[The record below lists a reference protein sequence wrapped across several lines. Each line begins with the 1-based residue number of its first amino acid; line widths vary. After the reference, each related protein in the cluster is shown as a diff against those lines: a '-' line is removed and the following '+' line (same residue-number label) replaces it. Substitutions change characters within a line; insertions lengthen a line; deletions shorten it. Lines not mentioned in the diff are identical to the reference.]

1 MQIAPISPI
10 STTRLASPEDWARL
24 RLALGPLLVGL
35 GLSGLTAALL
45 SEGAM
50 PVILLPAAAALLL
63 AAVVTSRYA
72 ALALLGLLLAGHIGF
87 SVDFAKTSIT
97 LFGLPLYVTDFLLAP
112 VLIGSLLSGRWRR
125 PEAIPL
131 VLAVGAFCGFSL
143 FSAAFSLI
151 DEREL
156 QLVLYQ
162 GTPFIYYPLAALC
175 LAWNLDLRKDRS
187 LVIACAAAACFL
199 AVGYGVFH
207 AITGQF
213 FSTEQDVPRYL
224 RGDSGTFLAASFV
237 ALLLLRPRPLRT
249 EIRMLAPAAALV
261 AGVLLSEH
269 RSVWLA
275 AAIALLVSWLVAPR
289 TRPVV
294 RASVWLAALVLSLLI
309 GGLLLESDQV
319 GGTFDRILSTADTT
333 TVNADYR
340 LAAWDASL
348 ADIGDNPL
356 GGSGFGK
363 TFIFYN
369 RGLLYTGA
377 PHNSLVNIAWYL
389 GIPGFLLFVLTQA
402 VFLARIFRGR
412 RALENVGWIHVVLF
426 GAWLSLLVVAAFN
439 VILESPVGAIPFWL
453 TIGIPFGAVS
463 GRQKVTESAA
473 VNLRGSERLLTR

>member
-1 MQIAPISPI
+1 M
-10 STTRLASPEDWARL
+10 
-24 RLALGPLLVGL
+24 ALGPLLVGL

-50 PVILLPAAAALLL
+50 PVVLLPAAGALLL
-63 AAVVTSRYA
+63 AATVMSRYA
-72 ALALLGLLLAGHIGF
+72 ALALLGLLLVGHVGF
-87 SVDFAKTSIT
+87 SIDFAKTSIT

-112 VLIGSLLSGRWRR
+112 VLIASLLSGRWRR
-125 PEAIPL
+125 PEATPL

-143 FSAAFSLI
+143 LSALFSLI

-175 LAWNLDLRKDRS
+175 LAWNIDLRKDRS
-187 LVIACAAAACFL
+187 LVVACAAAACSL

-213 FSTEQDVPRYL
+213 FATEQDVPRYL

-237 ALLLLRPRPLRT
+237 ALLLLPPRPLRT

-261 AGVLLSEH
+261 AGALLSEH

-275 AAIALLVSWLVAPR
+275 AAIALSVSWLVAPR
-289 TRPVV
+289 ARPAV
-294 RASVWLAALVLSLLI
+294 RASVWLAALVLSLAV

-319 GGTFDRILSTADTT
+319 SGTLDRILSTADTT

-348 ADIGDNPL
+348 ADIGENPL

-363 TFIFYN
+363 MFVFYN

-402 VFLARIFRGR
+402 VFLSRIFRGKR
-412 RALENVGWIHVVLF
+412 TLETVGWTHVVLF

-453 TIGIPFGAVS
+453 TIGIPFGAMS
-463 GRQKVTESAA
+463 SEREAIPSTA